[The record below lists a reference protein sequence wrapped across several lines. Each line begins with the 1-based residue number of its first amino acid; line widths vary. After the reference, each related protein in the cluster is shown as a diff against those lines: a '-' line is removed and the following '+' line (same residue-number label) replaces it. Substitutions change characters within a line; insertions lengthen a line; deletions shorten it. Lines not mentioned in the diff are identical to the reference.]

1 MVQEETSDQ
10 STAQRDGEVLV
21 LVSYA
26 ASRKGRWDRKY
37 PAATPLSVVRDAAM
51 AFFGVADHV
60 DSAGNGEVYELMDRG
75 ETFEDLSVPI
85 GDLADSS
92 QGLVLRLVRRVVAG

>member
-1 MVQEETSDQ
+1 MVQSDTPLQ
-10 STAQRDGEVLV
+10 STVQRDGEVLV

-26 ASRKGRWDRKY
+26 ASRKGQWDGKY

-60 DSAGNGEVYELMDRG
+60 DGAGNGEVYELMDRG
-75 ETFEDLSVPI
+75 ETLDDLTVTI
-85 GDLADSS
+85 GDVADSS
-92 QGLVLRLVRRVVAG
+92 QSLVLRLVRRLVAG